1 MPIYPGCLKPPFG
14 YLPLNFTFELEV
26 DGETIL
32 DIPPATPHD
41 LRRTMRTHLTG
52 LKVKSHVAEK
62 CLNHSLGKVLE
73 TYDKNPMPKQRRKAL
88 EKWGSYVDLVVNPR
102 ENVTRMQA

>member
-1 MPIYPGCLKPPFG
+1 MSPNMISVMTDKPITDKVLGRAMHRL
-14 YLPLNFTFELEV
+14 FELEV
-26 DGETIL
+26 DGERIL

-41 LRRTMRTHLTG
+41 L
-52 LKVKSHVAEK
+52 
-62 CLNHSLGKVLE
+62 
-73 TYDKNPMPKQRRKAL
+73 RRKAL